1 MGRFSGM
8 RFLIILE
15 VQHLESRKLQ
25 ALKSPGH
32 RLRKPT
38 TCGLAIAI
46 ATVLCETSSSKVHE
60 VRLAHSE
67 RDAATPEIIREP
79 AVLFVLNLAISFAIV
94 LCECPS
100 CKTHLFSFSPDSP
113 ASGFA
118 ALSAMLE
125 RFAVPSSL
133 FLKSSQRAMEAA
145 N

>member
-1 MGRFSGM
+1 M

-25 ALKSPGH
+25 ALESSGH
-32 RLRKPT
+32 RLREPT
-38 TCGLAIAI
+38 ICGLAIAI

-60 VRLAHSE
+60 VRLAPSE

-113 ASGFA
+113 DSPASGFA